1 MIPDQP
7 VTKFAQL
14 NAQFFKDGYD
24 LKVFSIVN
32 DVDVASEES
41 QLKILDFHEKMTRC
55 YLCEETWFKNSY
67 RWRLWYPEFNK
78 FVRDGKCFFKPE
90 GLTIFEKTIPP
101 ELFYPCLH

>member
-41 QLKILDFHEKMTRC
+41 QL
-55 YLCEETWFKNSY
+55 
-67 RWRLWYPEFNK
+67 
-78 FVRDGKCFFKPE
+78 
-90 GLTIFEKTIPP
+90 
-101 ELFYPCLH
+101 